1 VLADHQTLYYHQL
14 DSTPTEYLV
23 TQYYSYLEI
32 NLDGDF
38 ARLADHLSGT
48 SLTITVVDL
57 EPNTLGTL

>member
-1 VLADHQTLYYHQL
+1 VLADHQNPYYHQL
-14 DSTPTEYLV
+14 DSIPTEYLV

-32 NLDGDF
+32 NLGGDS
-38 ARLADHLSGT
+38 ARLADHLPET